1 VARSIT
7 GRKRTDHVKIPSLLY
22 QAGLP
27 SLNELAVRAVAIESW
42 KANHSSD
49 GKNGGRNPIG
59 KFIFPA
65 TPTTSNID
73 SSIDSSRTTRSK
85 TAGIIHNPLREANTF
100 AVQAANV
107 WNASLALREAPT
119 RHAASAVAK
128 LLAKS
133 API

>member
-1 VARSIT
+1 
-7 GRKRTDHVKIPSLLY
+7 
-22 QAGLP
+22 
-27 SLNELAVRAVAIESW
+27 LA
-42 KANHSSD
+42 
-49 GKNGGRNPIG
+49 

-65 TPTTSNID
+65 TPITSNID
-73 SSIDSSRTTRSK
+73 TSRTTRSR

-100 AVQAANV
+100 AVHAANV
-107 WNASLALREAPT
+107 WNSSLTLREAPT